1 MGAVPGEIMTDTL
14 ERRKDSAKAT
24 RRKRWGW
31 VLAVLLL
38 GALALT
44 LSGIFPFRQLVAQ
57 QRQIERAGEQLHA
70 LTSENDRL
78 EVEIAALQTDDE
90 VERIARDQYGLVRPG
105 EVGYV
110 VVSPPQ
116 ATLTTVA
123 PREEQPPDTRSWW
136 VRFWDYV
143 TGSDLSDG
151 E

>member
-1 MGAVPGEIMTDTL
+1 MTGTL
-14 ERRKDSAKAT
+14 ERDTDDARVT
-24 RRKRWGW
+24 RRRRWGW

-44 LSGIFPFRQLVAQ
+44 VSGIFPFRQLVAQ
-57 QRQIERAGEQLHA
+57 QGQIDRTTEQLETLA
-70 LTSENDRL
+70 SENDRL

-116 ATLTTVA
+116 VGATVETA
-123 PREEQPPDTRSWW
+123 PVEESPDTRSWW
-136 VRFWDYV
+136 VRLWDYV

-151 E
+151 G

>member
-1 MGAVPGEIMTDTL
+1 MGAVQGATVTDTL
-14 ERRKDSAKAT
+14 ERDTDAARVA
-24 RRKRWGW
+24 RRRRWGW

-44 LSGIFPFRQLVAQ
+44 VSGIFPFRQLVAQ
-57 QRQIERAGEQLHA
+57 QRQIERATEQFETLS
-70 LTSENDRL
+70 SENDRL

-116 ATLTTVA
+116 VDATLETV
-123 PREEQPPDTRSWW
+123 PVEESSDTRSWW
-136 VRFWDYV
+136 VRLWDFI

-151 E
+151 G